1 MIQLQVISGKQAG
14 TISVARC
21 FPFRVGRSAAADLRL
36 EDAGVWDQHA
46 LLELKRPEGVWI
58 QVHENALAT
67 LNGRRLQC
75 SWLRPGDL
83 LEMGAVKLRVSLS
96 ETRQQSLKGREFLTW
111 LFLILLC
118 LGQVALIY
126 WLKP

>member
-1 MIQLQVISGKQAG
+1 
-14 TISVARC
+14 
-21 FPFRVGRSAAADLRL
+21 
-36 EDAGVWDQHA
+36 
-46 LLELKRPEGVWI
+46 
-58 QVHENALAT
+58 VHENALAT
-67 LNGRRLQC
+67 LNGGRLQC

-83 LEMGAVKLRVSLS
+83 LEMGAVKLRISLS

-118 LGQVALIY
+118 LGQIALIY